1 MKATLS
7 TRLFVWIGVPAAGL
21 FAVVVWSASRRSFD
35 RVAAQTEEAA
45 RFMAKTYAEHF
56 DVRLS
61 TARKIPEMMGV
72 TLETGALETPA
83 MVEAFLRDVIVRN
96 PDIYGS
102 CIAFRPYGMEENV
115 SAYAPYFYHGEDG
128 PKFEQ
133 LGKPEYNYFQW
144 DWYRLPRDLGRGMW
158 TEPYFDEGGGNAVMI
173 THSVPFRRDGHF
185 WGIATIDI
193 AMTQLIAETERIAV
207 GKTGYAFIVSR
218 EGRFVAYPDHAKLM
232 KAAVQDTNP
241 VLARHMRAGEEGFR
255 RTSEP
260 MRKLPAWIAYAPI
273 QNGELSLAIVFP
285 ESEAL
290 GEARELRDELLVI
303 GLLGLAGLIA
313 ALAVVARSIS
323 RPIAQLAAAA
333 QQVAQGDLEQRL
345 NVAAPTREFA
355 NLANAFNKMTRDLQ
369 MRMQELR
376 YTTTVKERFEGE
388 LGAARNI
395 QMSLVPKRFPA
406 FPDRQEIDVHALLRP
421 AREIGGDLYDFYF
434 LDGDRL
440 CFLIGDV
447 SGKGIPAA
455 LFMAVTKTLLKASA
469 SRGLPLEQ
477 MMAQVSDEL
486 SGQTDSGMFVSLF
499 VAVLDVGT
507 GALTFCNA
515 GHPPPFLLSAS
526 GVEAL
531 DGERNVA
538 LGAMPGLGYHASTA
552 RLAPGDAL
560 FLYTDGVTEALDRA
574 GRFYGAGRVRSVLTE
589 LASLP
594 VDKVTRGVVTDV
606 RGFCGEREQSDDIS
620 VVSVRWNGIA
630 KSRTTTDE

>member
-7 TRLFVWIGVPAAGL
+7 TRLIVWIGVPAAGL
-21 FAVVVWSASRRSFD
+21 FAMVVWSASRRSFD

-45 RFMAKTYAEHF
+45 RFMAKAYAEHF

-83 MVEAFLRDVIVRN
+83 KIEAFLRDVIVRN

-115 SAYAPYFYHGEDG
+115 SAYAPYFYHGEEG

-173 THSVPFRRDGHF
+173 THAVPFRREGQF

-193 AMTQLIAETERIAV
+193 AMTQLIAETESIAV

-218 EGRFVAYPDHAKLM
+218 EGRFVAYPDHAKIM

-241 VLARHMRAGEEGFR
+241 VLARHMRAGEVGFR

-260 MRKLPAWIAYAPI
+260 MGNRPAWIAYAPI

-406 FPDRQEIDVHALLRP
+406 FPDRPEIDVHALLRP

-434 LDGDRL
+434 LDDDRL

-455 LFMAVTKTLLKASA
+455 LFMAVTKTLLKAIA

-594 VDKVTRGVVTDV
+594 VDKVTRGVITDV
-606 RGFCGEREQSDDIS
+606 RSFCGEREQSDDIS
-620 VVSVRWNGIA
+620 VVSVRWNGVA
-630 KSRTTTDE
+630 KSRTTDDE